1 MRIRKVINK
10 TNSKNK
16 FLEFNTLLFIHLLFI
31 SDLDDGFGMIDA
43 NPTISKKKLMLTQG
57 YETKN
62 DGIFYNGNMSI
73 TFNRDFKCFLNLLY
87 LGY

>member
-1 MRIRKVINK
+1 M
-10 TNSKNK
+10 
-16 FLEFNTLLFIHLLFI
+16 
-31 SDLDDGFGMIDA
+31 DDGFGMIDA

-87 LGY
+87 LGYWFNYSKLFVFKIFSLIYKGTIKIAG